1 MRRLLITLF
10 WAAANIATVL
20 LFGSLVSQAV
30 ITPPCEEQSS
40 GTCTMAA
47 SSSSS
52 PDAPPEYEGFLIRPA
67 SDSAAA
73 EAAAGEGGHMQMLSD
88 LGYSAQDISM
98 VGTDGWILLDPSKVD
113 PDARHGGLAALGTP
127 ESTEQ
132 ILQDFKSRGY
142 DAEPN
147 YVMTAQVVP
156 NDALYSSIAANMRLI
171 NAESAW
177 DISKGSKSVKV
188 CVIDSGIQ
196 FNHPDLA
203 GNVIT
208 VHDATSKPNNNEAG
222 APAENDVHGHGT
234 HCTGTV
240 GAVGNN
246 GIFVAGVS
254 WSVSILGCKFLDN
267 AGRGTTAT
275 AIICINWC
283 RQQGAKITSNSW
295 GSRSPATDALKA
307 AIRASQDAGH
317 LFIAAAGN
325 NGIDIDN
332 NDFSPAG
339 IKLPAVIAVG
349 AVDSSDRLAYFSN
362 RGKKTVHLFAPG
374 VDIISTYPTNTY
386 KALSGTSMATP
397 HVSGAAAVL
406 WSYRPSATA
415 AQIKEALLKGVDV
428 VPGAALSQTGGRL
441 NLRKSLQVLQ
451 NNFPLLDVLQDLDAA
466 SSCPMMPEGY
476 TFRAQQDIL
485 GSDIYC
491 AALGNK
497 TLNDLSSLCSAT
509 AGCTAFNLWSAPGG
523 PWHYCLKSESPR
535 TKFADLSK
543 GFMPNRCQGI
553 YVRSCGSEPRGYAF
567 KAQHDILGND
577 IYCEALG
584 TRTTSDLAGLCS
596 STTGCTGFNTWSDQD
611 GKWQFC
617 LKNALHYRQFTN
629 LSTGSMA
636 NRCQGIYVL
645 GGCTAVPEGYTFRS
659 QQDPLGNDMFCEAL
673 GTRTT
678 SDLASL
684 CSATAGCTAF
694 ITWSAPGGPWH
705 YCLKNAPT
713 YTTFANATKGL
724 MSNRCQGI
732 YLRS

>member
-1 MRRLLITLF
+1 MRRVLM
-10 WAAANIATVL
+10 AAATIAMVL
-20 LFGSLVSQAV
+20 LFGSFVSQAV
-30 ITPPCEEQSS
+30 ITSPWEESS

-47 SSSSS
+47 SSSS
-52 PDAPPEYEGFLIRPA
+52 PNALPEYEGFLIRRA
-67 SDSAAA
+67 SNSVSAA
-73 EAAAGEGGHMQMLSD
+73 AAAGEDGHLQMLSD
-88 LGYSAQDISM
+88 LGYSTQDISV
-98 VGTDGWILLDPSKVD
+98 VGTYGWILVDPSKLD
-113 PDARHGGLAALGTP
+113 PETRHGGLAALGTP
-127 ESTEQ
+127 ESTKQ

-156 NDALYSSIAANMRLI
+156 NDGQYSKIEANMKLI
-171 NAESAW
+171 EAESAW
-177 DISKGSKSVKV
+177 DISIGSKSVKV
-188 CVIDSGIQ
+188 CVIDTGIQ
-196 FNHPDLA
+196 SNHRDLA
-203 GNVIT
+203 GNIIKVRDFT
-208 VHDATSKPNNNEAG
+208 KQSKDA
-222 APAENDVHGHGT
+222 VGHGT
-234 HCTGTV
+234 HCAGII

-246 GIFVAGVS
+246 SILIAGVS
-254 WSVSILGCKFLDN
+254 WRVSIFVCKFAEGLEDG
-267 AGRGTTAT
+267 GRGTTAT
-275 AIICINWC
+275 AILCIDWC
-283 RQQGAKITSNSW
+283 RDQGAKITSNSW
-295 GSRSPATDALKA
+295 GSPSPASEALTDAIL
-307 AIRASQDAGH
+307 RSQDAGH

-325 NGIDIDN
+325 DGCNIDVV
-332 NDFSPAG
+332 DFSPGG
-339 IKLPAVIAVG
+339 INLPAVIAVG
-349 AVDSSDRLAYFSN
+349 AVDSNGTMAAFSN
-362 RGKKTVHLFAPG
+362 YGEKTVRLFAPG
-374 VDIISTYPTNTY
+374 VNVVSTYPPNAI
-386 KALSGTSMATP
+386 KAFNGTSPATP
-397 HVSGAAAVL
+397 HVAGAAAVL

-415 AQIKEALLKGVDV
+415 AQIKEALLKGADV
-428 VPGAALSQTGGRL
+428 LPDAALSQPGGRL

-451 NNFPLLDVLQDLDAA
+451 NNFPLLDVLKDLGAA
-466 SSCPMMPEGY
+466 SSCPMMAEGY

-497 TLNDLSSLCSAT
+497 TLKDLSSLCSAT

-523 PWHYCLKSESPR
+523 PWHYCLKSEFPT

-553 YVRSCGSEPRGYAF
+553 YVRSCGSEPRGYTF
-567 KAQHDILGND
+567 RAQHDILGND

-584 TRTTSDLAGLCS
+584 TRTTSDLASLCS
-596 STTGCTGFNTWSDQD
+596 STTGCTGFNTWSDPD
-611 GKWQFC
+611 GTWHSC
-617 LKNALHYRQFTN
+617 LKNALHYMQFTN

-636 NRCQGIYVL
+636 NRCQGIYIL